1 MQLSNTF
8 TVSLPVDQTWATF
21 LDLERIAPCL
31 PGAAITDV
39 EGDSFHG
46 GVKIKVGPI
55 SAQYRGTA
63 TFVEKDESA
72 HRAVISAKGK
82 DVGGQGN
89 AEATIIAT
97 LTPHGDGTQ
106 VRVDTDLDLS
116 GRVAQFGR
124 GVIGDVTGRLLTQFA
139 KNLEAEINA
148 GSLGGSTA
156 AGGNESAGSSA
167 SSTRPRQ
174 SLDDVEP
181 LDVVGSMGG
190 LIAKYAVPAAGALVL
205 AGVSAILLGRKNR
218 TFGSQGGHNTGFNGG
233 FPAGFGGGT
242 VNIFLTLPAAFPS
255 TATSHVLPALAAL
268 SGGSGITAG
277 SDSRDAS

>member
-1 MQLSNTF
+1 VQLSNTF
-8 TVSLPVDQTWATF
+8 TVSLPVDQSWTTL

-63 TFVEKDESA
+63 TFVEKDENA

-89 AEATIIAT
+89 AEATIVAT

-106 VRVDTDLDLS
+106 VHVDTDLDLS

-124 GVIGDVTGRLLTQFA
+124 GVISDVTGRLLTQFA

-148 GSLGGSTA
+148 GGLSGSA
-156 AGGNESAGSSA
+156 AADGNDADGSSG

-181 LDVVGSMGG
+181 LDVVGNMGG
-190 LIAKYAVPAAGALVL
+190 LIAKYALPAAGALAL
-205 AGVSAILLGRKNR
+205 AGVSAILLGRR
-218 TFGSQGGHNTGFNGG
+218 SRSSGFQSGLNTSSNGG
-233 FPAGFGGGT
+233 FPAGFGGGP
-242 VNIFLTLPAAFPS
+242 VNIFLTLPAAFPGA
-255 TATSHVLPALAAL
+255 ATSHAFPALAAL
-268 SGGSGITAG
+268 SGGNGIAAAA
-277 SDSRDAS
+277 DSRAAS

>member
-1 MQLSNTF
+1 MHLSNTF
-8 TVSLPVDQTWATF
+8 TVSLPVDQTWVTF

-55 SAQYRGTA
+55 SAQYRGIA
-63 TFVEKDESA
+63 TFVEKDENA

-89 AEATIIAT
+89 AEATIVAT

-106 VRVDTDLDLS
+106 VHVDTDLDLS

-124 GVIGDVTGRLLTQFA
+124 GVISDVTGRLLTQFA

-148 GSLGGSTA
+148 GSLGGSA
-156 AGGNESAGSSA
+156 AADGNDADGSPG

-181 LDVVGSMGG
+181 LDVMGNMGG
-190 LIAKYAVPAAGALVL
+190 LIAKYALPAAGALAL
-205 AGVSAILLGRKNR
+205 AGVSAILLGRKDR
-218 TFGSQGGHNTGFNGG
+218 TPGFPGG
-233 FPAGFGGGT
+233 FKASSNGRLPSGFGGGP

-255 TATSHVLPALAAL
+255 AATSHAFPALAAL
-268 SGGSGITAG
+268 SGGNGVPA
-277 SDSRDAS
+277 DSHPRAAS

>member
-1 MQLSNTF
+1 MHLRNTF
-8 TVSLPVDQTWATF
+8 TVSLPVDQAWATF

-63 TFVEKDESA
+63 TFMEKDENA

-89 AEATIIAT
+89 AEATITAT
-97 LTPHGDGTQ
+97 LTSHGDGTQ
-106 VRVDTDLDLS
+106 VQVDTDLDLS

-124 GVIGDVTGRLLTQFA
+124 GVISDVTGRLLTQFA
-139 KNLEAEINA
+139 KNLEVEINA
-148 GSLGGSTA
+148 GSLGGSA
-156 AGGNESAGSSA
+156 AADGNESAGSSG

-181 LDVVGSMGG
+181 LDVVGNMGG

-205 AGVSAILLGRKNR
+205 AGVSAILLGRKDR
-218 TFGSQGGHNTGFNGG
+218 TSGFQGGYHTGYNGG
-233 FPAGFGGGT
+233 FPAGFARAP

-255 TATSHVLPALAAL
+255 AATSHVLPALAAL
-268 SGGSGITAG
+268 SGGNGIIAA
-277 SDSRDAS
+277 SDSRADS